1 MTDTLCTLFRGGRVH
16 NPAEPNATCI
26 AVEGGLVSWIGPDTG
41 IEQAGRVD
49 EVVDLD
55 GLFVAPAFVDAHV
68 HTTDAGLAGT
78 GLDLRTATSLEDLL
92 TRLRGFAAD
101 HRGAV
106 VWAHGWDETGWP
118 ERRAPTR
125 AELDAAVGDRPAYVS
140 RIDVHSAVVSSRLA
154 ADLDPAFVGFDA
166 VGPLTRASHHQARL
180 RARQLLRP
188 GERAAAQHWF
198 LGQCA
203 ARGIVAVHELSLIH
217 I

>member
-1 MTDTLCTLFRGGRVH
+1 MRRSSPAHRPIRRPEAESRSGNTGRSGGRRALVLDWSTMTDTHCTLFRGGRVH

-78 GLDLRTATSLEDLL
+78 GLDLRTAPSLEDLL

-106 VWAHGWDETGWP
+106 VWAHGWD
-118 ERRAPTR
+118 
-125 AELDAAVGDRPAYVS
+125 
-140 RIDVHSAVVSSRLA
+140 
-154 ADLDPAFVGFDA
+154 
-166 VGPLTRASHHQARL
+166 Q
-180 RARQLLRP
+180 
-188 GERAAAQHWF
+188 
-198 LGQCA
+198 
-203 ARGIVAVHELSLIH
+203 
-217 I
+217 